1 MHRLLFIVLV
11 LLALPLTAA
20 SAAERPQ
27 IQEFMLKNGMKV
39 VVRPDHRAPVVV
51 SMVWYRIGSSYE
63 EPGLTGISHV
73 LEHMMFKGTTRYPGG
88 EFSRIIA
95 EQGGRENAFTGRD
108 FTAYFQQ
115 LAADRLP
122 IALELEADRM
132 RNLRLREE
140 DFRSEVQVVMEE
152 RRLRTEDNPIA
163 LALEHFNTIA
173 YPLSPYRNPI
183 VGWMEDLEALTVADL
198 QRWYQRWYTPSN
210 AILVV
215 AGDVEPQEVLRLAER
230 HFGRIPARATPKQR
244 KPVTLTSPGSRR
256 LELSLP
262 AELPYLAISFQA
274 PSIATASE
282 DWEPYALTV
291 LAGILDG
298 GESARLPSE
307 LVRGQEIAAGVSA
320 SYSAVARLDGQFSF
334 GAYPARGRSL
344 HELEAALLE
353 QIARLQEE
361 GVSTDELERAKN
373 QMIADHLYQ
382 LDSIFYQAMQI
393 GLLETAGIGWQKL
406 LEFEERIR
414 AVTAEQVQTVAR
426 RYLTEPRRAILHLN
440 PISGEQG

>member
-1 MHRLLFIVLV
+1 TSAISNRVSSSSSSSSSSSFLPRNRLARPSVMSARVRLSPSRSRASQLLRRLGSAEASAAAAAGAAAGSACCSPAGRSTGWSCCSGCVCFALSFLRKPHMGRYCPSLGPWRPAVGDCIRELPVSYHRSLDLPPFRRRERLCMHRLLFIVLV

-140 DFRSEVQVVMEE
+140 DLRSEVQVVMEE
-152 RRLRTEDNPIA
+152 RRLRA
-163 LALEHFNTIA
+163 
-173 YPLSPYRNPI
+173 
-183 VGWMEDLEALTVADL
+183 
-198 QRWYQRWYTPSN
+198 
-210 AILVV
+210 
-215 AGDVEPQEVLRLAER
+215 
-230 HFGRIPARATPKQR
+230 
-244 KPVTLTSPGSRR
+244 
-256 LELSLP
+256 
-262 AELPYLAISFQA
+262 
-274 PSIATASE
+274 
-282 DWEPYALTV
+282 
-291 LAGILDG
+291 
-298 GESARLPSE
+298 
-307 LVRGQEIAAGVSA
+307 
-320 SYSAVARLDGQFSF
+320 
-334 GAYPARGRSL
+334 
-344 HELEAALLE
+344 
-353 QIARLQEE
+353 
-361 GVSTDELERAKN
+361 
-373 QMIADHLYQ
+373 
-382 LDSIFYQAMQI
+382 
-393 GLLETAGIGWQKL
+393 
-406 LEFEERIR
+406 
-414 AVTAEQVQTVAR
+414 
-426 RYLTEPRRAILHLN
+426 
-440 PISGEQG
+440 